1 MWGCNSHP
9 ASCGCPDPG
18 LSEPGGH
25 YDRAALPQGSAPP
38 AWTECVK
45 VRLGSLP
52 VGRCSRLRLPC
63 RCLPLIL
70 AEACGDFPGVPS
82 SFTSS
87 LFGRLLSFCLPFT
100 TQPIFNLQHCGRGGR
115 AQAGCFFPLLLCLI
129 SSPALLPGSPPVLP
143 SPQPSCPVL
152 SASASQR
159 SVLLPPTNCSPLLGP
174 PSPQGFSWVG
184 AVLG

>member
-87 LFGRLLSFCLPFT
+87 LFRRLLSFCLPFT
-100 TQPIFNLQHCGRGGR
+100 TQPIFITCSIVGGEEGRRQGV
-115 AQAGCFFPLLLCLI
+115 FFLSFFVSFLLRP
-129 SSPALLPGSPPVLP
+129 SSRGPRLFCPPRSPPVLSSRP
-143 SPQPSCPVL
+143 LPPSALSFSPQPT
-152 SASASQR
+152 A
-159 SVLLPPTNCSPLLGP
+159 P
-174 PSPQGFSWVG
+174 PS
-184 AVLG
+184 